1 MVSVF
6 TLSDAWN
13 WLGSIPSTAGSPGEP
28 VCRGVDLLPPGWDG
42 RFPGGGVFGDAPRST
57 PSSGCSS
64 PFGLRLVYRLARSPR
79 LLFLELFLVQVQSGC
94 VSWPPI
100 PFILRLPGLLGDC
113 GFADV

>member
-13 WLGSIPSTAGSPGEP
+13 WLGSIPGTAVSPGEP

-57 PSSGCSS
+57 ASSGCSS
-64 PFGLRLVYRLARSPR
+64 PLA
-79 LLFLELFLVQVQSGC
+79 C
-94 VSWPPI
+94 
-100 PFILRLPGLLGDC
+100 
-113 GFADV
+113 A